1 MNPNE
6 NNSLKVLLPD
16 GRLLDYND
24 QTTVTVVLTKD
35 GAVVQNIPVV
45 LTDKNNN
52 IANGTTDKNGRTT
65 LPGTTARTNN
75 DGRTSV
81 GYVDGGGGRQT
92 VTVRVEDS
100 ISGRN
105 IPDAEVGYNSGRLTV
120 TLPDG
125 VDMNERDRITVTVTD
140 NGRNP
145 VSDLDGRVRGDLGN
159 SADGSTRSDGTLTV
173 PVTQVKVRHAAYV
186 NGYPDGTFRP
196 DNSMARSEA
205 TAIFARLLAEKN
217 GDSISTIAVTRFEDV
232 PSDSWYAGYV
242 RYLNAFGV
250 VNGTTSKTFEPI
262 TRAEFVT
269 IAVRFFDAY
278 SDDEGEKVEKAA
290 TFNDVFSGHWATDYI
305 LEAAGFGWINGYG
318 DGTFRGN
325 NNITRAEVV
334 TIVNRLLERE
344 ADTDYLAKNA
354 RTMVGFSDMNTRHW
368 AYYAIAEA
376 ANSHYAILD
385 KGEAWTK

>member
-1 MNPNE
+1 MTDSSGAPITNATVTLNGGTTMNPNE

-232 PSDSWYAGYV
+232 PADSWYAGYV

-250 VNGTTSKTFEPI
+250 VNGTTSKTFEPNKPI
-262 TRAEFVT
+262 TLC
-269 IAVRFFDAY
+269 
-278 SDDEGEKVEKAA
+278 DDG
-290 TFNDVFSGHWATDYI
+290 
-305 LEAAGFGWINGYG
+305 
-318 DGTFRGN
+318 GT
-325 NNITRAEVV
+325 
-334 TIVNRLLERE
+334 LL
-344 ADTDYLAKNA
+344 
-354 RTMVGFSDMNTRHW
+354 
-368 AYYAIAEA
+368 
-376 ANSHYAILD
+376 
-385 KGEAWTK
+385 